1 MLEYSLI
8 ILSTVLFGGQFIA
21 LNAYQDKN
29 GKSFHSI
36 LLFCSLFSLTGA
48 FIFLAL
54 NGFHISFS
62 WYTLMYAG
70 IAAVIQ
76 IVLQIA
82 GIKALAL
89 GRVEIYTLFNV
100 AGSMS
105 IAYIFGITYFHEE
118 IKIAHIIGVLLVL
131 IALIVPIIFNRKF
144 TQRSPI
150 IFWIL
155 CLIVFLSNGFFGSVN
170 KIHIVSGEGLPV
182 REYMF
187 YMYMCI
193 FALTTI
199 SFGVMAIFKKGN
211 TKALIANPWAIFF
224 AFIYGLVN
232 SVGMFLQYSYAD
244 RIPASIL
251 FPLSNGGALLFGLII
266 GCIAYKKKPT
276 LPDIIQASIAVM
288 GMVLFII

>member
-1 MLEYSLI
+1 MLEYTLI

-21 LNAYQDKN
+21 LSAYQGKN
-29 GKSFHSI
+29 SKSFQSI
-36 LLFCSLFSLTGA
+36 LLFCSIFSLTGA
-48 FIFLAL
+48 IVFLSL
-54 NGFHISFS
+54 NGFHLSFS
-62 WYTLMYAG
+62 WYTLMYAS

-76 IVLQIA
+76 IILQIA
-82 GIKALAL
+82 GIKALSL

-105 IAYIFGITYFHEE
+105 IAYIFGITYFREE
-118 IKIAHIIGVLLVL
+118 IKITHIIGVLLVL
-131 IALIVPIIFNRKF
+131 IALIVPIIFNRKSK
-144 TQRSPI
+144 QKQPI

-155 CLIVFLSNGFFGSVN
+155 CLTVFFSNGFFGSVN
-170 KIHIVSGEGLPV
+170 KIHIVSGEGLQV
-182 REYMF
+182 KEYMF

-193 FALTTI
+193 FILTTI
-199 SFGVMAIFKKGN
+199 SFGVMTIFKKEN
-211 TKALIANPWAIFF
+211 TKVLFNPWALLF

-266 GCIAYKKKPT
+266 ACIAYKKKPT
-276 LPDIIQASIAVM
+276 LPDIIQASIAVT

>member
-1 MLEYSLI
+1 MFEYSLI
-8 ILSTVLFGGQFIA
+8 ILSTVLFGGQFVA
-21 LNAYQDKN
+21 LNAYQAKN

-36 LLFCSLFSLTGA
+36 LLFCSIFSLTGA
-48 FIFLAL
+48 LVFLAL
-54 NGFHISFS
+54 NGFHLSFS

-70 IAAVIQ
+70 IAAFIQ
-76 IVLQIA
+76 IVLQIT

-105 IAYIFGITYFHEE
+105 VAYIFGITYFREE
-118 IKIAHIIGVLLVL
+118 IKITHIIGVLLVL
-131 IALIVPIIFNRKF
+131 IALIVPIIFNRKS
-144 TQRSPI
+144 TQKMPI
-150 IFWIL
+150 VFWIL
-155 CLIVFLSNGFFGSVN
+155 CLTVFLSNGFFGSVN

-187 YMYMCI
+187 YMYLCI
-193 FALTTI
+193 FVLTTT
-199 SFGVMAIFKKGN
+199 SFGVMAIFQKGS
-211 TKALIANPWAIFF
+211 TKALFNPWAILF

-276 LPDIIQASIAVM
+276 LPDIIQASIAVA
-288 GMVLFII
+288 GMVLFVI

>member
-1 MLEYSLI
+1 MFEYSLI

-21 LNAYQDKN
+21 LNAYQSKN
-29 GKSFHSI
+29 GKSFQGI

-48 FIFLAL
+48 IVFLSL

-62 WYTLMYAG
+62 WYTLMYAS

-76 IVLQIA
+76 IILQIA
-82 GIKALAL
+82 GIRALAL

-105 IAYIFGITYFHEE
+105 VAYIFGITYFHEE
-118 IKIAHIIGVLLVL
+118 IKVTHIIGVLLVL
-131 IALIVPIIFNRKF
+131 IALIVPIIFNRKSK
-144 TQRSPI
+144 QKAPI
-150 IFWIL
+150 LFWAL

-170 KIHIVSGEGLPV
+170 KIHIVSKEGLPV
-182 REYMF
+182 KEYMF

-193 FALTTI
+193 FVLTTI
-199 SFGVMAIFKKGN
+199 SFGVIALFKKDK
-211 TKALIANPWAIFF
+211 TKVLFNPWAILF

-251 FPLSNGGALLFGLII
+251 FPLSNGGALVFGLII
-266 GCIAYKKKPT
+266 GCIAYKRKPT
-276 LPDIIQASIAVM
+276 LSDIIQVFTAIA
-288 GMVLFII
+288 GMVLFLI

>member
-1 MLEYSLI
+1 MFEYSLI

-21 LNAYQDKN
+21 LNAYQDKK

-48 FIFLAL
+48 LVFLAL
-54 NGFHISFS
+54 NGFHLSFS

-105 IAYIFGITYFHEE
+105 VAYIFGITYFHEE
-118 IKIAHIIGVLLVL
+118 IKITHIIGVLLVL
-131 IALIVPIIFNRKF
+131 IALIVPIIFNRKS
-144 TQRSPI
+144 TQKPPI

-193 FALTTI
+193 FILTTT
-199 SFGVMAIFKKGN
+199 SFGVMAIFKKDS
-211 TKALIANPWAIFF
+211 TKVLFNPWAILF

-276 LPDIIQASIAVM
+276 LPDIIQASIAVA

>member
-1 MLEYSLI
+1 MFEYSLI

-21 LNAYQDKN
+21 LNAYQSKN
-29 GKSFHSI
+29 GKSFQGI

-48 FIFLAL
+48 IVFLSL

-62 WYTLMYAG
+62 WYTLMYAS

-76 IVLQIA
+76 IVLQIS
-82 GIKALAL
+82 GIRALAL

-105 IAYIFGITYFHEE
+105 VAYIFGITYFHEE
-118 IKIAHIIGVLLVL
+118 IKVTHIIGVLLVL
-131 IALIVPIIFNRKF
+131 IALIVPIIFNRKSK
-144 TQRSPI
+144 QKAHI
-150 IFWIL
+150 LFWAL

-170 KIHIVSGEGLPV
+170 KIHIVSKEGLPV

-193 FALTTI
+193 FILTTI
-199 SFGVMAIFKKGN
+199 SFGVMALFKKDK
-211 TKALIANPWAIFF
+211 TKVLFNPWAILF

-276 LPDIIQASIAVM
+276 LPDIIQASIAVA

>member
-1 MLEYSLI
+1 
-8 ILSTVLFGGQFIA
+8 V
-21 LNAYQDKN
+21 
-29 GKSFHSI
+29 
-36 LLFCSLFSLTGA
+36 
-48 FIFLAL
+48 FLAL
-54 NGFHISFS
+54 NGFHLSFS

-76 IVLQIA
+76 IILQIA

-105 IAYIFGITYFHEE
+105 VAYIFGITYFHEE
-118 IKIAHIIGVLLVL
+118 IKITHIIGVLLVL
-131 IALIVPIIFNRKF
+131 IALIVPIIFNRKS
-144 TQRSPI
+144 TQKPPI

-193 FALTTI
+193 FILTTT
-199 SFGVMAIFKKGN
+199 SFGVMAIFKKDS
-211 TKALIANPWAIFF
+211 TKVLFNPWAILF

-251 FPLSNGGALLFGLII
+251 FPLSNGGALLFSLII
-266 GCIAYKKKPT
+266 GCIAYKKSQLYPISFKP
-276 LPDIIQASIAVM
+276 LS
-288 GMVLFII
+288 L